1 MTSEQ
6 DVFIQNLRTPETMIQ
21 DIADEF
27 DMTTEK
33 GEDLLWE
40 WVTTYPGENECSGE

>member
-6 DVFIQNLRTPETMIQ
+6 DVFIQNLRIPETMIQ

-27 DMTTEK
+27 DMTTEE
-33 GEDLLWE
+33 GEERLTELRE
-40 WVTTYPGENECSGE
+40 IFETCSI